1 MRKSSENQQLAA
13 QKKELK
19 DSRSR
24 DDLAQE
30 EKRKLELRNNLEV
43 LDRLKGE

>member
-1 MRKSSENQQLAA
+1 MRKSSEKQQLAA

-19 DSRSR
+19 DSR